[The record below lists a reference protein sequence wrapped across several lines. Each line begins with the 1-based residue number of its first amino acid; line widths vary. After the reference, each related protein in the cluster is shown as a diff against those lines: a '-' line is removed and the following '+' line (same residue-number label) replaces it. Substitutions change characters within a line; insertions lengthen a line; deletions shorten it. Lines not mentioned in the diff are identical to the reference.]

1 MKFTYAT
8 EADIDFITDAVFAAV
23 KSGSDTLSYS
33 TIFEKDENEL
43 KPLFK
48 EMLLE
53 DVEGQELWLSGFL
66 VARDENGNPAA
77 TCCAWIE
84 GEEGPSAMLTAQ
96 VLAYGLGSEVFKK
109 ATEKNAVVESLR
121 VDREEGVLQFEH
133 VYTAPQYR
141 GKGLAAK
148 VIAEQIKEHRQRTP
162 SLQKAQIIL
171 FKTNANALQA
181 YNKMGFV
188 TANET
193 HSAHPDVL
201 RYFPSN
207 TRVLMELNLAE

>member
-1 MKFTYAT
+1 MKFSYAT
-8 EADIDFITDAVFAAV
+8 EADIDFIVDAVFAAV

-33 TIFEKDENEL
+33 TIFEKDESEL

-53 DVEGQELWLSGFL
+53 DVEGQELWLSGFM

-77 TCCAWIE
+77 TCCAWVE
-84 GEEGPSAMLTAQ
+84 GEEDPSAMITAQ
-96 VLAYGLGSEVFKK
+96 VLAYGLGGETFKK
-109 ATEKNAVVESLR
+109 ATEKNTVIESLR
-121 VDREEGVLQFEH
+121 VDREEDALQFEH
-133 VYTAPQYR
+133 VYTHPQYR

-148 VIAEQIKEHRQRTP
+148 VIAEQIKEHKQRTP

-181 YNKMGFV
+181 YNKMGFT
-188 TANET
+188 TAHET
-193 HSAHPDVL
+193 HSTHPEVL
-201 RYFPSN
+201 NYFPSD
-207 TRVLMELNLAE
+207 TRVLMELSLAD

>member
-8 EADIDFITDAVFAAV
+8 EADVDFITDAVFAAV
-23 KSGSDTLSYS
+23 KSGSETLSYS
-33 TIFEKDENEL
+33 TIFEKEENEL

-53 DVEGQELWLSGFL
+53 DVEGQELWLSGFM

-121 VDREEGVLQFEH
+121 VDREEGALQFEH

-141 GKGLAAK
+141 GKGLAAM
-148 VIAEQIKEHRQRTP
+148 VIAEQIKEHKQRLP
-162 SLQKAQIIL
+162 ALQKAQIIL
-171 FKTNANALQA
+171 FKTNDNALNA
-181 YNKMGFV
+181 YQKIGF
-188 TANET
+188 TIAREIRSN
-193 HSAHPDVL
+193 HPEVL
-201 RYFPSN
+201 TYFPSD

>member
-1 MKFTYAT
+1 MKYTYAT
-8 EADIDFITDAVFAAV
+8 ETDIDFITDAVFAAV
-23 KSGSDTLSYS
+23 KSGSDILSYS
-33 TIFEKDENEL
+33 TIFEKEENEL

-53 DVEGQELWLSGFL
+53 DVEGQELWLSGFM

-77 TCCAWIE
+77 TCCAWVE
-84 GEEGPSAMLTAQ
+84 GEEGASAMLTAQ
-96 VLAYGLGSEVFKK
+96 VLAYGLGTEIFKK

-141 GKGLAAK
+141 GKGLTAK
-148 VIAEQIKEHRQRTP
+148 VIAEQIKEHKQRIP
-162 SLQKAQIIL
+162 ALQKAQIIL
-171 FKTNANALQA
+171 FNTNDNALKA
-181 YNKMGFV
+181 YQKIGF
-188 TANET
+188 TIAREIRST
-193 HSAHPDVL
+193 HPEVL
-201 RYFPSN
+201 TYFPSN

>member
-1 MKFTYAT
+1 MKYTHAT

-23 KSGSDTLSYS
+23 KSGSETLSYS
-33 TIFEKDENEL
+33 TIFEKEENEL

-53 DVEGQELWLSGFL
+53 DVEGQELWLSGFM

-121 VDREEGVLQFEH
+121 VDREEGALQFEH

-148 VIAEQIKEHRQRTP
+148 VIAEQIKEHKQRLP
-162 SLQKAQIIL
+162 ALQKAQIIL
-171 FKTNANALQA
+171 FKTNDNALNA
-181 YNKMGFV
+181 YQKIGF
-188 TANET
+188 TIAREIR
-193 HSAHPDVL
+193 SAHQEVL
-201 RYFPSN
+201 TYFPSD

>member
-1 MKFTYAT
+1 MKYTHAT

-23 KSGSDTLSYS
+23 KSGSETLSYS
-33 TIFEKDENEL
+33 TIFEKEENEL

-53 DVEGQELWLSGFL
+53 DVEGQELWLSGFM

-121 VDREEGVLQFEH
+121 VDREEGALQFEH

-148 VIAEQIKEHRQRTP
+148 LIAEQIKEHKQRIP
-162 SLQKAQIIL
+162 ALQKAQIIL
-171 FKTNANALQA
+171 FKTNDNALNA
-181 YNKMGFV
+181 YQKIGF
-188 TANET
+188 TIAREIRSN
-193 HSAHPDVL
+193 HPEVL
-201 RYFPSN
+201 TYFPSD

>member
-8 EADIDFITDAVFAAV
+8 EADVDFITDAVFAAV
-23 KSGSDTLSYS
+23 KSGSETLSYS
-33 TIFEKDENEL
+33 TIFEKEENEL

-53 DVEGQELWLSGFL
+53 DVEGQELWLSGFM

-121 VDREEGVLQFEH
+121 VDREEGALQFEH

-148 VIAEQIKEHRQRTP
+148 VIGEQIKEHKQRLP
-162 SLQKAQIIL
+162 ALQKAQIIL
-171 FKTNANALQA
+171 FKTNDNALNA
-181 YNKMGFV
+181 YQKIGF
-188 TANET
+188 TIAREIR
-193 HSAHPDVL
+193 SAHQEVL
-201 RYFPSN
+201 TYFPSD